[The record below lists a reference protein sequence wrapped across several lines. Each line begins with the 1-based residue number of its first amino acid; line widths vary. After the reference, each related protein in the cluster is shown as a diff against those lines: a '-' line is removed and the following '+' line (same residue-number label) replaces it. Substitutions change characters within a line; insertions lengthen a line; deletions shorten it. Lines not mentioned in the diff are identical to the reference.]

1 MLLHAQWKDEFIS
14 STCIFLYKVP
24 NCGLA
29 GGHGAFAAKSLGSE
43 RPSVCI
49 QCLPGDPTPPG
60 NWPPSAFDG
69 LAYLVIYWV
78 HVKIKWV
85 KILLFKQQGKEHQK
99 GVHFISRVL
108 IKSSMK

>member
-1 MLLHAQWKDEFIS
+1 MLIS
-14 STCIFLYKVP
+14 LPLSSFLK
-24 NCGLA
+24 LLTA
-29 GGHGAFAAKSLGSE
+29 ATSRQAAFACSPGRPTQVSCLE
-43 RPSVCI
+43 RFPSG
-49 QCLPGDPTPPG
+49 PAPPG
-60 NWPPSAFDG
+60 NWLPSAFDS

-99 GVHFISRVL
+99 GVHFISPVL